1 MVGHWLSR
9 QCVGRESMSVYE
21 PLRDVVTAVHEN
33 CSMGCDQRCAGG
45 VGAYEVERKIYKGC
59 YVR

>member
-1 MVGHWLSR
+1 
-9 QCVGRESMSVYE
+9 MSVYE

-45 VGAYEVERKIYKGC
+45 VGAYEVERKIYKSCMSGDL
-59 YVR
+59 VGRSWRQMSGHVG